1 MKICVYNRPAGSS
14 IGGCEYAVAVL
25 AEALAQTHQVDIVH
39 HRPGLTAEQ
48 LANNTGADLGGVG
61 MHYFAPEEPAWVGGS
76 NPWRR
81 FQEAKQW
88 QAALSE
94 PYDLFINFTFDT
106 PPFCH
111 ARRGVLVVTFPFF
124 DRAQTWP
131 WNEVAS
137 LGDSLLRKRLR
148 RVYYDWEWRKRFDTY
163 QLKVAISRYTQ
174 VWSKRWWGIDSRVVY
189 PPSNVSYDDAPKA
202 RRILSVGR
210 FTGVGHTKKQLE
222 MVSAFRQMSCAQSE
236 GWEYFCVGGLGN
248 ATEDRA
254 YFEHVRLMG
263 AGRGAQVLANLE
275 APELKR
281 LYEQSAVF
289 WHAAGYGEDDH
300 LRPELAEH
308 FGIVT
313 VEAMAAGCV
322 PVVINKGGQPEIVQ
336 HGVNGFLWNTLE
348 ELKEYTM
355 LLARDEDLRT
365 RMAGA
370 ARARARSFSKQEF
383 VGHFL
388 ELLRPHLS

>member
-14 IGGCEYAVAVL
+14 IGGCEYAAAVL
-25 AEALAQTHQVDIVH
+25 AEALARDHEVHFVH
-39 HRPGLTAEQ
+39 HRPSLTAER
-48 LANNTGADLGGVG
+48 LAKNTGADLSGVRV
-61 MHYFAPEEPAWVGGS
+61 HYFAPEPVAPSAS
-76 NPWRR
+76 NNPVRR
-81 FQEAKQW
+81 YGEAKRW

-137 LGDSLLRKRLR
+137 LGDSLLRKSLR

-174 VWSKRWWGIDSRVVY
+174 VWSKRWWGIDCEVVY
-189 PPSNVSYDDAPKA
+189 PPSDTSFAEAPKA
-202 RRILSVGR
+202 KRILSVGR

-222 MVSAFRQMSCAQSE
+222 MVAAFRQMSCAQAE
-236 GWEYFCVGGLGN
+236 GWEFFCVGGLGD
-248 ATEDRA
+248 APEDRS

-263 AGRGAQVLANLE
+263 AGHGARVTANLE
-275 APELKR
+275 ALELKR
-281 LYEQSAVF
+281 LYEQSGIF
-289 WHAAGYGEDDH
+289 WHAAGYGEDDR

-336 HGVNGFLWNTLE
+336 HGVNGFLWNTLD
-348 ELKEYTM
+348 ELREYTM
-355 LLARDEDLRT
+355 LLARDEDLRA
-365 RMAGA
+365 RMAEA
-370 ARARARSFSKQEF
+370 ARARALSFRKQEF
-383 VGHFL
+383 VGRFM
-388 ELLRPHLS
+388 ELLRPHLF